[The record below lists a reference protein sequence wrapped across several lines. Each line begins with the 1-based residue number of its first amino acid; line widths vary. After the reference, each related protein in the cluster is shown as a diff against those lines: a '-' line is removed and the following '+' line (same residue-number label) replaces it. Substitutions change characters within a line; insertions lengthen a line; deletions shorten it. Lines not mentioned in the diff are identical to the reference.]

1 MEGTLDPEIGFCF
14 GHNGTTIYLYTT
26 LASWSI
32 KDAYKSNNY

>member
-1 MEGTLDPEIGFCF
+1 MEGTLDPEVAIYF

-26 LASWSI
+26 LASRSI